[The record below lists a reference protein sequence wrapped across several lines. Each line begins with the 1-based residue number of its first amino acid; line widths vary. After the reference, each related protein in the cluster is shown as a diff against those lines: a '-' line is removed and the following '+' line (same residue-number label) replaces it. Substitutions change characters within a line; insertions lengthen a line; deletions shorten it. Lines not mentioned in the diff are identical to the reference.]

1 MEAYPRLFARFKIL
15 IDPMFPRLADYLNSP
30 RHVIDI
36 GCGYAIPAVWLLSLY
51 PRAKVF
57 GIDPDRKR
65 VAIAIRA
72 LGDRGT
78 AEVGGAPDL
87 PAKAPGKVDTVL
99 MLDMM
104 HLLDDDALRLTLQR
118 TEERLEPGGRLI
130 LRATIPSRKRLSWLR
145 RLEEWRLQAVRATPH
160 YRTVEAISTLLT
172 GAGLTVT
179 CVETAAADRE
189 EMWFVAEK

>member
-1 MEAYPRLFARFKIL
+1 
-15 IDPMFPRLADYLNSP
+15 
-30 RHVIDI
+30 VIDI

-65 VAIAIRA
+65 VAVAIRV

-87 PAKAPGKVDTVL
+87 PAKAPEKVDTVL

-104 HLLDDDALRLTLQR
+104 HLLDDDALRLTFQR
-118 TEERLEPGGRLI
+118 IEERLEPSGRLI

-145 RLEEWRLQAVRATPH
+145 RLEEWRLQTVRATPH
-160 YRTVEAISTLLT
+160 YRPVEAINTLLT
-172 GAGLTVT
+172 GVGLTVT
-179 CVETAAADRE
+179 HVEAAAADRE
-189 EMWFVAEK
+189 EIWFVAEKQKAGKQT

>member
-1 MEAYPRLFARFKIL
+1 
-15 IDPMFPRLADYLNSP
+15 
-30 RHVIDI
+30 VIDI

-87 PAKAPGKVDTVL
+87 PVAAPEKVDTVL

-118 TEERLEPGGRLI
+118 IEERLEPGGRLI

-145 RLEEWRLQAVRATPH
+145 RLEEWRLQMVRATPH

-179 CVETAAADRE
+179 CVEAAAADRE
-189 EMWFVAEK
+189 EMWFVAEKQTAGHQT